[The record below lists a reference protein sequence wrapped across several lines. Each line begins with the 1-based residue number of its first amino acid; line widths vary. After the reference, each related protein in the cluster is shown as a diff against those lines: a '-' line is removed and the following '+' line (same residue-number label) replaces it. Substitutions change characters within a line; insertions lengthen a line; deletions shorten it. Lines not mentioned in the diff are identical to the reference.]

1 MKIALASPPL
11 PKSIANGLAW
21 VEKMIKEAAGK
32 KAEIVCFPESYIPG
46 LRGMGFEVEPHSPEK
61 LEAALQKVCAIAKEN
76 AIAVILPMDWD
87 HPDGVLN
94 VAYVISATGEILGRQ
109 TKNQLSPPTEDG
121 LFIPG
126 NEKRLF
132 EINGVKFGITICHEG
147 FRYPESVRWAARRDA
162 KIVFHPHCTGSDTH
176 GDKLYEW
183 GHKNNPYYEK
193 AIMMRA
199 LENTIYFASC
209 NYTMQYPESATTLI
223 DPDGNCIAYQ
233 PYSENGVLVADI
245 DPDKATG
252 LLAKRL
258 NTSLYT
264 DY

>member
-1 MKIALASPPL
+1 MKIALASPPF
-11 PKSIANGLAW
+11 PKSIADGLQW
-21 VEKMIKEAAGK
+21 VEKLIKDAAGQ

-61 LEAALQKVCAIAKEN
+61 LDAALQKVCAIAKEN
-76 AIAVILPMDWD
+76 TIAVILPMDWD
-87 HPDGVLN
+87 HPDGILN
-94 VAYVISATGEILGRQ
+94 VAYVISAAGEILGRQ
-109 TKNQLSPPTEDG
+109 TKNQLSPPTEDE

-126 NEKRLF
+126 DEKQIF
-132 EINGVKFGITICHEG
+132 EVNGVKFGITICHEG

-162 KIVFHPHCTGSDTH
+162 KIVFHPHCTGSDTE
-176 GDKLYEW
+176 GKKLTEW
-183 GHKNNPYYEK
+183 GHKDNPYYEK

-209 NYTMQYPESATTLI
+209 NYTMQYPESATSLI
-223 DPDGNCIAYQ
+223 DPEGNCIAYQ
-233 PYSENGVLVADI
+233 PYSETGVLVANI

-252 LLAKRL
+252 LLAQRF
-258 NTSLYT
+258 NASLYT